1 MKHIQ
6 NERGSA
12 LLIVVV
18 IISLLLLSSTIL
30 LTTISKNN
38 RYVSSQ
44 EKIYKSYYIAEA
56 GIVEGIEYASSQTP
70 TSIEIPPELPTETCP
85 ETKNKNKNKNKNK
98 PCKENKE
105 SETSTD
111 TSLSNGNGKA
121 KGLCRGGGKS
131 QMKNPHCKGTS
142 ETEEDETPQEEEE
155 PTYSLLKEEDKPIF
169 EDNYGSAANV
179 HWIVEKSSNEDIY
192 YVTSTGTY
200 RNTVTT
206 LECAYRFNEEN
217 KLEIIYLIE
226 N

>member
-56 GIVEGIEYASSQTP
+56 GIIEGIEYASSQAP
-70 TSIEIPPELPTETCP
+70 TSIEIPPELPP
-85 ETKNKNKNKNKNK
+85 ENCIKTKNKNK
-98 PCKENKE
+98 PCKENKK
-105 SETSTD
+105 SETSTE
-111 TSLSNGNGKA
+111 TSLSNGNGKS
-121 KGLCRGGGKS
+121 KGLCKGGGNKHI
-131 QMKNPHCKGTS
+131 KNPHCKGTS
-142 ETEEDETPQEEEE
+142 ETEENETSPDEEEQ
-155 PTYSLLKEEDKPIF
+155 TYTLLKEEDKPIF

-179 HWIVEKSSNEDIY
+179 HWIVEKSSDEEIY

-206 LECAYRFNEEN
+206 LEGAYRFDEEN